1 MNSNRFFFESKK
13 LCTPMKILK
22 SNVINIDRAKYLYT
36 ISDPPIRVSRTITL
50 PMRFLESDITLILT
64 DKNNNNSSGGRSRS
78 VKMLT
83 GQIMGLSV

>member
-1 MNSNRFFFESKK
+1 
-13 LCTPMKILK
+13 MKILK
-22 SNVINIDRAKYLYT
+22 SNVIIIDRAKYLYT
-36 ISDPPIRVSRTITL
+36 ISDLPIRVSRTITL

-64 DKNNNNSSGGRSRS
+64 DKNNNNSSGGKSIA

>member
-1 MNSNRFFFESKK
+1 
-13 LCTPMKILK
+13 MKILK
-22 SNVINIDRAKYLYT
+22 SNVIIIARAKYLYT
-36 ISDPPIRVSRTITL
+36 ISDLPIRVSRTITL

-64 DKNNNNSSGGRSRS
+64 DKNNNNSSGGKSIS

>member
-1 MNSNRFFFESKK
+1 
-13 LCTPMKILK
+13 MKILK
-22 SNVINIDRAKYLYT
+22 SNVIIIDRAKYLYM
-36 ISDPPIRVSRTITL
+36 ISDLPIRVSRTITL

-64 DKNNNNSSGGRSRS
+64 DKNNNNSSGGKSIA

>member
-1 MNSNRFFFESKK
+1 
-13 LCTPMKILK
+13 MKILK
-22 SNVINIDRAKYLYT
+22 SNVIIIDRAKYLYM
-36 ISDPPIRVSRTITL
+36 ISDLPIRVSRTITL

-64 DKNNNNSSGGRSRS
+64 DKNNNNSSSGKSRS

>member
-1 MNSNRFFFESKK
+1 
-13 LCTPMKILK
+13 MKILK
-22 SNVINIDRAKYLYT
+22 SNVIIIDRAKYLYT
-36 ISDPPIRVSRTITL
+36 ISDLPIRVSRTITL

-64 DKNNNNSSGGRSRS
+64 DKNNNNSSGGKSIS